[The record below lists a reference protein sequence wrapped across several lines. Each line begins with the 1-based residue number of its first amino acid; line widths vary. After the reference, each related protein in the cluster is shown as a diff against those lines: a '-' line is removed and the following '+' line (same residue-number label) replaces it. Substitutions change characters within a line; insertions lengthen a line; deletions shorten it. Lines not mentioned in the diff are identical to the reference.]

1 MADPM
6 FNKPARIDILIGAEI
21 FFDLL
26 SIGRIYLNERLPIL
40 QKSILGWI
48 VAGKA
53 EECLAPSH
61 KINNMLVN
69 HNHNENENLSQLVEK
84 FWKIEQISTKSNF
97 LTEEEE
103 ECKKIFR
110 ESIRRD
116 TSGRF
121 ITKIPFKTTVSD
133 LGGSYNAAKRR
144 LLSLERRLS
153 RDRSTR
159 DAYNAFMDEYLSL
172 GHMTIVEEA
181 DMDKIKYF
189 APHQYVLRPD
199 STSTKLRVVFDCSCK
214 TDSGLSLNEVMMKGP
229 LVQDDLLSIILRFRC
244 YKYAIT
250 ADVTKMYRQA
260 WVTDDDANYQTILWR
275 SSSDEN
281 IKAYRL
287 RTITY
292 GTTSAPYLA
301 TRYLKQLSEDY
312 IDKYPIGSR
321 KVLSDFYMDD
331 LISGSNDEDEIFEI
345 YNQVSAIMNSAKFKL
360 RKWFSNSEKFL
371 NFVPEA
377 DKEKTLRM
385 NDEEI
390 IKTLGIIWAP
400 VGDTFRY
407 VWPDFDSSKA
417 VTKRIVL
424 SELSKLF
431 DPLGLINPLIVKAK
445 IFMQDLWILK
455 ANWDESLPM
464 NLHSQWIEFRENLK
478 DVKKISVPRFVL
490 AEKRVARV
498 EMHGFA
504 DASKRAF
511 GCCIYIR
518 SICVDNDVTMQL
530 WSAKSR
536 IAPLKTLSLPKLEL
550 LAAELLS
557 KLVTKTKSNFPIS
570 IDATYLWVD
579 SEIVLDWL
587 SEHPSNWNTF
597 VANRVSLIQE
607 QTKTCIWRH
616 VPSKSNP
623 ADIIS
628 RGAYVDELSNS
639 ICVKSMTERLDE
651 ALVRIFYC
659 VQQHYFKEEIE
670 LLLKNRELPANSKYK
685 NLSIFVEDT
694 YGVPLL
700 RVDGRL
706 AKAALP
712 YDAKHQI

>member
-1 MADPM
+1 M
-6 FNKPARIDILIGAEI
+6 FYMFEKGH
-21 FFDLL
+21 
-26 SIGRIYLNERLPIL
+26 L
-40 QKSILGWI
+40 QKECSAVKCSKCNLSHHQLLHKDYILEPNEQRC
-48 VAGKA
+48 KN
-53 EECLAPSH
+53 EPSTSTQETAQSSVM
-61 KINNMLVN
+61 NVMT
-69 HNHNENENLSQLVEK
+69 ENEVFLATAVVMVADKFGKYHQMRAILDSGSQVNLML
-84 FWKIEQISTKSNF
+84 
-97 LTEEEE
+97 
-103 ECKKIFR
+103 
-110 ESIRRD
+110 
-116 TSGRF
+116 
-121 ITKIPFKTTVSD
+121 SD

-250 ADVTKMYRQA
+250 ADVTKIYRQA
-260 WVTDDDANYQTILWR
+260 WVTDDDANYQTIFWR

-301 TRYLKQLSEDY
+301 TRCLKQLSEDY

-331 LISGSNDEDEIFEI
+331 LINGSNDENEIFEI
-345 YNQVSAIMNSAKFKL
+345 YNQESAIINSAKFKL

-407 VWPDFDSSKA
+407 VWLDFDSSKA

-530 WSAKSR
+530 WFAKSR
-536 IAPLKTLSLPKLEL
+536 VAPLKTLSLPKLKL

-557 KLVTKTKSNFPIS
+557 KLVTKTKSNFPIC

-628 RGAYVDELSNS
+628 RGGPLVGTVEPTVDSEEWSHKDRWL
-639 ICVKSMTERLDE
+639 
-651 ALVRIFYC
+651 RISAI
-659 VQQHYFKEEIE
+659 QQHFWRRWSAEYLHE
-670 LLLKNRELPANSKYK
+670 LQQKVKWTKKQK
-685 NLSIFVEDT
+685 NLNEGDMVLIAEENLPSKQWLI
-694 YGVPLL
+694 G
-700 RVDGRL
+700 RVLKVTR
-706 AKAALP
+706 
-712 YDAKHQI
+712 DAKGWVRVADVKTKNGEVRQAIHKLAPIPSEC